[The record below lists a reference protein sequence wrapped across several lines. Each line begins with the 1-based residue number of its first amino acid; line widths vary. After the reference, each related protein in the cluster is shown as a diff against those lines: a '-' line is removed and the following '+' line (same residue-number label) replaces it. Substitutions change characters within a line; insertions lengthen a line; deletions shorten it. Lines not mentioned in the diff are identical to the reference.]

1 MESLLDKI
9 YTIRVERFT
18 RHDYTTS
25 NTMIHDVLHHSAV
38 ECLIL
43 IGQKVLMNGLE
54 QQRITPSLDNFFKSV
69 RRHLFNIFG
78 KSLHCHA
85 L

>member
-38 ECLIL
+38 EGVDEWSRTAAHNTIP
-43 IGQKVLMNGLE
+43 GQ
-54 QQRITPSLDNFFKSV
+54 FF
-69 RRHLFNIFG
+69 
-78 KSLHCHA
+78 
-85 L
+85 